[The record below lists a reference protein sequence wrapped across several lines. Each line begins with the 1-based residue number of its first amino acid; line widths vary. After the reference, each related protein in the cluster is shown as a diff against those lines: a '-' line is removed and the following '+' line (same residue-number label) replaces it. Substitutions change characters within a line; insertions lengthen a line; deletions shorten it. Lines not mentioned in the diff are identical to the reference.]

1 MYLCLKQLIKFE
13 ILLKI
18 TYFKKIVKN
27 IKKLKTNYWILSKF
41 VQVFNSL
48 SNCILNEIIDYVL
61 RKICESLNKF

>member
-48 SNCILNEIIDYVL
+48 SKLYF
-61 RKICESLNKF
+61 K